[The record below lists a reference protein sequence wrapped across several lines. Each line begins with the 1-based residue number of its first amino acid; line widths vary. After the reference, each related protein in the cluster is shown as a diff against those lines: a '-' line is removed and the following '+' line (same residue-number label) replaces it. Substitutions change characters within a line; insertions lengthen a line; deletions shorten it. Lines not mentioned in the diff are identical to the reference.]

1 MDDSPAPFIVFK
13 PNTTDVY
20 QIALELVGQ
29 VHDILE
35 KADSTRYHLKDRL
48 DRNTTALTLA
58 LAHAADE
65 PVHVRW
71 KGYRHALRLVTET
84 ATLLDILARQGC
96 AAIGSLA
103 QARETIEKLQT
114 ELAPLSLHGN

>member
-1 MDDSPAPFIVFK
+1 MDDSPAPFILFK
-13 PNTTDVY
+13 ADTPDVY
-20 QIALELVGQ
+20 QLALELVGQ

-35 KADSTRYHLKDRL
+35 RADAARYHLKDRL

-71 KGYRHALRLVTET
+71 KGYRRAVRIVTET
-84 ATLLDILARQGC
+84 ATLLDIVARQGC

-114 ELAPLSLHGN
+114 QLAPLALQGN